1 LEWQKLT
8 RDRFRSPLAAV
19 LREHRK
25 RALADGFDG
34 GDHFV
39 FSTRSGTPISH
50 RNVAAPSRTR
60 ATSDSASGVIR
71 WSHTR
76 GRSLALVRIVRPRL
90 TIGA

>member
-60 ATSDSASGVIR
+60 ATSDSASGVI
-71 WSHTR
+71 TR